1 MQAWPPHLEAA
12 DKALTEEI
20 VARHANEQE
29 LCVAQESSATM
40 NQDLQAA
47 RDLNAALNVD
57 LQAARASAVVA
68 NKSCLPK

>member
-29 LCVAQESSATM
+29 LCVAQESSAAM

-47 RDLNAALNVD
+47 
-57 LQAARASAVVA
+57 
-68 NKSCLPK
+68 